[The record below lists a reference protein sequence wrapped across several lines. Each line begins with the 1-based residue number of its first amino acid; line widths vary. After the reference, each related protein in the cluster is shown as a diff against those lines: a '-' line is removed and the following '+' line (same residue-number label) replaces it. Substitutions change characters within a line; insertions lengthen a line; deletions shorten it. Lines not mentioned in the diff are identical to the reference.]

1 MAAAGRGRG
10 RSSIH
15 RGAARDRD
23 EEGDQCMQSALGE
36 GDREGNNFC
45 ANLEDRDKETEVLGG
60 ALLMLDIGADFP
72 LGPNVLLRGL
82 GYTTQSDVASDQPWT
97 LTPKWNVPGSGEVD
111 AALGKFRLDESGWLS
126 GEPLVMVELRGRRL
140 ISTGRCPRG
149 TSPPISRSARNPVS
163 VLLFGQE

>member
-15 RGAARDRD
+15 RSAAQDRD

-72 LGPNVLLRGL
+72 LGPKDGSSL
-82 GYTTQSDVASDQPWT
+82 GGTTDPPRPGRQ
-97 LTPKWNVPGSGEVD
+97 PGSDWLAKPFPCILPAGV
-111 AALGKFRLDESGWLS
+111 RL
-126 GEPLVMVELRGRRL
+126 
-140 ISTGRCPRG
+140 
-149 TSPPISRSARNPVS
+149 
-163 VLLFGQE
+163 

>member
-15 RGAARDRD
+15 RSAARDRD

-72 LGPNVLLRGL
+72 LGPRVPECGWLFRSQRRFVGRMGVKRPEMGPKRRFLGEFATWVITAQLLLR
-82 GYTTQSDVASDQPWT
+82 TIFMSRIAFHERQARIRR
-97 LTPKWNVPGSGEVD
+97 
-111 AALGKFRLDESGWLS
+111 KFRIHIN
-126 GEPLVMVELRGRRL
+126 LRRKHG
-140 ISTGRCPRG
+140 
-149 TSPPISRSARNPVS
+149 SPNFCRKRKT
-163 VLLFGQE
+163 

>member
-15 RGAARDRD
+15 RSAARDRD

-72 LGPNVLLRGL
+72 LGPSWQKLDGWQRG
-82 GYTTQSDVASDQPWT
+82 QVH
-97 LTPKWNVPGSGEVD
+97 PGSIWQD
-111 AALGKFRLDESGWLS
+111 AVGARPSSRERTWPLSFLGAG
-126 GEPLVMVELRGRRL
+126 
-140 ISTGRCPRG
+140 
-149 TSPPISRSARNPVS
+149 
-163 VLLFGQE
+163 

>member
-15 RGAARDRD
+15 RSAARDRD

-60 ALLMLDIGADFP
+60 DLLMLDIGADFP
-72 LGPNVLLRGL
+72 LGPTCAIRPNSAASIAPSGTGL
-82 GYTTQSDVASDQPWT
+82 TREFPQKRQATSSTERRCSESTCNHARPRR
-97 LTPKWNVPGSGEVD
+97 PNEGS
-111 AALGKFRLDESGWLS
+111 R
-126 GEPLVMVELRGRRL
+126 EPRN
-140 ISTGRCPRG
+140 CN
-149 TSPPISRSARNPVS
+149 PPVSAR
-163 VLLFGQE
+163 LFPKPRP